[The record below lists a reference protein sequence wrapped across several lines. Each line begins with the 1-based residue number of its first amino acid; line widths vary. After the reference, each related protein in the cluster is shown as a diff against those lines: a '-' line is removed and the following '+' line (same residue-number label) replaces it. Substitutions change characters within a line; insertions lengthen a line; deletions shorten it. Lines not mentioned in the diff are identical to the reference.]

1 MKDNGYK
8 IFKELEN
15 FAGKKG
21 KEYVKLLFE
30 KSELK

>member
-1 MKDNGYK
+1 MENNDYK
-8 IFKELEN
+8 ILKELEN

-21 KEYVKLLFE
+21 KEYGKLLFE